1 MFENGGCYNL
11 LERGPC
17 EDSMWL
23 VMTEGEDGSLS
34 AECRPRLCADPQ
46 QVWAPASCACYDV
59 LTASNVTSDSGNDS
73 PCGPGEQLMLDIFG
87 QGICGCKDG
96 HSVWEGDGLCYEHG
110 QQGPC
115 PDNETFNT
123 DHDDT
128 SIADCR
134 VAATEEHSAS
144 EMNDDEEST
153 PHTRIFDIIPGGSN
167 SINHNTG
174 STVVKVNSQTCV
186 LDARGKC
193 RRKVNFKRGTPKV
206 DEEEFKIW
214 LNSFLVRAP
223 NNFECE

>member
-1 MFENGGCYNL
+1 
-11 LERGPC
+11 
-17 EDSMWL
+17 MWL
-23 VMTEGEDGSLS
+23 VMTEREDGSLS

-46 QVWAPASCACYDV
+46 QVWDPASCACYDV
-59 LTASNVTSDSGNDS
+59 LTASNMTSDSGNDTL
-73 PCGPGEQLMLDIFG
+73 CGPGEQLMLDIFG

-96 HSVWEGDGLCYEHG
+96 HSVWEEDGLCYEHG

-115 PDNETFNT
+115 PDNETFNIDQET
-123 DHDDT
+123 I
-128 SIADCR
+128 IADCR
-134 VAATEEHSAS
+134 VAAIEEHSAS
-144 EMNDDEEST
+144 DSEINVNEEST

-214 LNSFLVRAP
+214 LNSFLDRAP
-223 NNFECE
+223 TKFECE